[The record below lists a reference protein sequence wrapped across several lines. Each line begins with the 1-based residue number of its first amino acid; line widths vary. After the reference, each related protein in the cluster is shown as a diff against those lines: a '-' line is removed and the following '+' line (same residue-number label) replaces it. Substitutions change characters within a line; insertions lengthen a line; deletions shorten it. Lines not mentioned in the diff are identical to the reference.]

1 MAVMTWAITMAFIVR
16 SSSLLGWIPL
26 ALTTIFSGK
35 NSYCIL
41 MNLWNII
48 LSGIFVA
55 LPMMIF
61 SILFDSFIYGKFTCT

>member
-26 ALTTIFSGK
+26 ALATIFSGK

-48 LSGIFVA
+48 LSGIFIA
-55 LPMMIF
+55 LPMMAF
-61 SILFDSFIYGKFTCT
+61 SILFDSLIYGKFTCP